1 MKSLRGCSMI
11 WGCGMDS
18 TELQP
23 LAREASGLLK
33 TLGNEHRLLILC
45 TLLEGERSVGDLVE
59 KIGLS
64 QSALSQHLAR
74 LRRDGLVQTRRV
86 SQTIYYSMSGA
97 EAPAVL
103 ATLHRIYCCGDERD
117 VPVAAPIP
125 MAAATRRLERS
136 AA

>member
-1 MKSLRGCSMI
+1 MI

-33 TLGNEHRLLILC
+33 TLGNEHRLMILC
-45 TLLEGERSVGDLVE
+45 TLLEGERSVGDLVD

-74 LRRDGLVQTRRV
+74 LRRDGLVRTRRA
-86 SQTIYYSMSGA
+86 SQTIYYRMAGS

-103 ATLHRIYCCGDERD
+103 ATLHRLYCCNDEAD
-117 VPVAAPIP
+117 LPVAIP
-125 MAAATRRLERS
+125 MPAAAASRLERS

>member
-1 MKSLRGCSMI
+1 
-11 WGCGMDS
+11 MDS

-33 TLGNEHRLLILC
+33 TLGNEHRLMIMC
-45 TLLEGERSVGDLVE
+45 TLLEGERSVGDLVDR
-59 KIGLS
+59 IGLS

-86 SQTIYYSMSGA
+86 SQTIYYSMAGA

-103 ATLHRIYCCGDERD
+103 ATLHRLYCCGAEEEISL
-117 VPVAAPIP
+117 PIAVT
-125 MAAATRRLERS
+125 AAASAGRLERS

>member
-1 MKSLRGCSMI
+1 
-11 WGCGMDS
+11 MDS

-33 TLGNEHRLLILC
+33 TLGNEHRLMIMC
-45 TLLEGERSVGDLVE
+45 TLLEGERSVGDLVDR
-59 KIGLS
+59 IGLS

-74 LRRDGLVQTRRV
+74 LRRDGLVQTRRA
-86 SQTIYYSMSGA
+86 SQTIYYRMAGA

-103 ATLHRIYCCGDERD
+103 ATLHRLYCCGDEGEI
-117 VPVAAPIP
+117 ALPIP
-125 MAAATRRLERS
+125 MAATASAGRLERS

>member
-1 MKSLRGCSMI
+1 
-11 WGCGMDS
+11 MDS

-45 TLLEGERSVGDLVE
+45 TLLEGERSVGDLVDR
-59 KIGLS
+59 IGLS

-74 LRRDGLVQTRRV
+74 LRRDGLVQTRRA
-86 SQTIYYSMSGA
+86 SQTIFYRMAGA

-103 ATLHRIYCCGDERD
+103 ATLHRLYCCGTEDELPLPIS
-117 VPVAAPIP
+117 VP
-125 MAAATRRLERS
+125 ATAQAGQLERS

>member
-1 MKSLRGCSMI
+1 MI

-33 TLGNEHRLLILC
+33 TLGNEHRLMILC
-45 TLLEGERSVGDLVE
+45 TLLEGERSVGDLVD

-74 LRRDGLVQTRRV
+74 LRRDGLVRTRRA
-86 SQTIYYSMSGA
+86 SQTIYYRMAGA

-103 ATLHRIYCCGDERD
+103 ATLHKLYCCGDEEE
-117 VPVAAPIP
+117 VSIPPIP
-125 MAAATRRLERS
+125 MAEAARRLERS

>member
-1 MKSLRGCSMI
+1 M
-11 WGCGMDS
+11 
-18 TELQP
+18 
-23 LAREASGLLK
+23 
-33 TLGNEHRLLILC
+33 ILC

-74 LRRDGLVQTRRV
+74 LRRDGLVRTRRV
-86 SQTIYYSMSGA
+86 SQTIYYRMSGA

-103 ATLHRIYCCGDERD
+103 ATLHKIYCSGEEKD
-117 VPVAAPIP
+117 VSAPIP
-125 MAAATRRLERS
+125 LSAAARRLERS